1 MDEDLTQW
9 TMAALRE
16 SLYEVDDERKALRRR
31 IRKDGA
37 GPDDAAAMEAMDAW
51 AQRVFDEIMRR
62 N

>member
-9 TMAALRE
+9 TTAALRE
-16 SLYEVDDERKALRRR
+16 SLYEVDDERKELRRR

-37 GPDDAAAMEAMDAW
+37 GPEYKAMMAAMDAW